1 MASASTMKTAA
12 TEDII
17 LLDPASRARAR
28 ARVGLMRR
36 TMKKKPPTGEKY
48 LCFFSDGGR
57 IYVVIRIG
65 SNFGEG
71 S

>member
-1 MASASTMKTAA
+1 MASAMTTAA

-28 ARVGLMRR
+28 ARAGFRRR

-48 LCFFSDGGR
+48 LCFFDDSGR

>member
-1 MASASTMKTAA
+1 MVSAMTKAAS
-12 TEDII
+12 EDII
-17 LLDPASRARAR
+17 LLNPESRARAR

>member
-1 MASASTMKTAA
+1 MASASTTKTA
-12 TEDII
+12 EKEEII

-28 ARVGLMRR
+28 ARAGLKRR
-36 TMKKKPPTGEKY
+36 AMKNKPLTGEKY